1 MREII
6 QIYKIYGIIF
16 MLLENFVME
25 GFMSEV
31 LIEKDLEIKDILLKR
46 DFIKLNS
53 NTLKTMSVI
62 LDKIYET
69 TEELYEDR
77 ENIYSNDDAYDLL
90 KSKIFACKTSIKY
103 WSIGP
108 VDNEENIEILKS
120 IIESWDFYNK
130 NNIKDLEP
138 NIKNNSLD
146 IPTAY
151 TCIKVEENTYLLRFI
166 VPCGN
171 KRNDDGV
178 SNEKIKQYKNVVCF
192 ININKGYVEIR
203 TEPTYADR
211 IKEVLT
217 YRHNLR
223 GIANVVILR
232 HFNNNIEN
240 FKDSF
245 ENAKLIS
252 SKSIPEFDFDIS
264 EEDSEMLVNVLLILE
279 DFIDNKDESILEDL
293 KNVNFD
299 DNSNGFIPLLLAGL
313 CSIGFSTR
321 KTDCRDITNQPM
333 YKIIEPY
340 LNHQIG
346 KLRVTEVETGNTYSI
361 QISMK
366 RNSILFQ
373 SELTNESF
381 IEAVRNKL
389 LNIKEE

>member
-1 MREII
+1 
-6 QIYKIYGIIF
+6 
-16 MLLENFVME
+16 
-25 GFMSEV
+25 MSEV
-31 LIEKDLEIKDILLKR
+31 LIENDLDIKDILLKR
-46 DFIKLNS
+46 DFIKLNL
-53 NTLKTMSVI
+53 NTLKTMGVI
-62 LDKIYET
+62 LGKSYET

-77 ENIYSNDDAYDLL
+77 ENIYSNDDAYNLL

-108 VDNEENIEILKS
+108 VDNEENIEILKH

-151 TCIKVEENTYLLRFI
+151 TCIKVEEKIYLLRFI
-166 VPCGN
+166 VPCGS

-192 ININKGYVEIR
+192 INIDKGYVEIR

-217 YRHNLR
+217 YRHNLK
-223 GIANVVILR
+223 GIANIAILR

-245 ENAKLIS
+245 ENAKFIS

-264 EEDSEMLVNVLLILE
+264 EEDSETLVNVLLILE

-313 CSIGFSTR
+313 CGIGFSTR
-321 KTDCRDITNQPM
+321 KTDCRDISNQPM

-346 KLRVTEVETGNTYSI
+346 KLRVTEVETGDTYSI